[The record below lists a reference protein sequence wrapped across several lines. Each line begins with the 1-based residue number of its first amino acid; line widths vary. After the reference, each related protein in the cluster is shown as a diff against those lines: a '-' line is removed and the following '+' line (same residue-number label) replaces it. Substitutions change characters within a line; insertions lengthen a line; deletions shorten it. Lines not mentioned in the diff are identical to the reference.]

1 MFRLRS
7 ITVEGMSDRPTHME
21 KPSLEQIPSSYRK
34 SRGLLFFFLLTS
46 VAILSGSA
54 DSAWAFQ
61 SHPAP
66 EGLYAHQ
73 LAHLFFAVSMGILA
87 YWLHRNR
94 LSNQTGWKLIQVS
107 CALFVAWNV
116 VTFTGHWMEELISA
130 DVIQGAQD
138 WSQRI
143 EMSSRPAAAFY
154 VLKLDHLLCVPA
166 LLCLVLGL
174 RSLYKQVLAEA
185 ERPHE

>member
-1 MFRLRS
+1 
-7 ITVEGMSDRPTHME
+7 ME
-21 KPSLEQIPSSYRK
+21 QPSFGHIPSSYRR
-34 SRGLLFFFLLTS
+34 SRGLGVFL
-46 VAILSGSA
+46 VACCAILSASA

-73 LAHLFFAVSMGILA
+73 LAHVFFAVAMGIMT

-94 LSNQTGWKLIQVS
+94 LSSQPGWKLIQVS

-116 VTFTGHWMEELISA
+116 VAFTGHWMEELITA
-130 DVIQGAQD
+130 NMVQGAPD
-138 WSQRI
+138 WNQRI
-143 EMSSRPAAAFY
+143 TIDSLPATAFY
-154 VLKLDHLLCVPA
+154 ILKLDHLVCVPA

>member
-1 MFRLRS
+1 
-7 ITVEGMSDRPTHME
+7 ME

-34 SRGLLFFFLLTS
+34 SRGPGIFLLAS
-46 VAILSGSA
+46 VAILSGSP

-73 LAHLFFAVSMGILA
+73 LAHVFFAVSMGILA

-94 LSNQTGWKLIQVS
+94 LSNQPGWRLIQIS
-107 CALFVAWNV
+107 CALFVVWNV
-116 VTFTGHWMEELISA
+116 VTFAGHWMEELISA
-130 DVIQGAQD
+130 NMLQGAPD
-138 WSQRI
+138 WNQRI
-143 EMSSRPAAAFY
+143 EMASIPAAAFY

-174 RSLYKQVLAEA
+174 RSLYRQVLAEA
-185 ERPHE
+185 ERPHD